1 MGNKKKK
8 MCKEEITTEKE
19 TKDDKGKQRKKW
31 KEN

>member
-8 MCKEEITTEKE
+8 MCKEEITTEKG
-19 TKDDKGKQRKKW
+19 KKYDKGEQRKKW